1 MCLEADME
9 SSQFDIRPNFSGTGC
24 MLLFFFFKIV
34 KHPILAFS
42 IEEILIFQNSERH
55 KYL

>member
-34 KHPILAFS
+34 KHQSWRFL
-42 IEEILIFQNSERH
+42 IEEILIFP
-55 KYL
+55 K